1 MRDDDRFRRPGTV
14 QAAGLLTAVAAVA
27 NVVVGAVMVGLVVVG
42 TLPLEG
48 GRARGTLVAAG
59 AGYCL
64 LGAVTLLGVPAVLGG
79 RPGGRVFVTALM
91 TVRIVAACVSFGLL
105 GTWYSAGSV
114 IGLVLSVLVIAL
126 LWDSRANAFFHRAD

>member
-1 MRDDDRFRRPGTV
+1 VQRDERFRGPGSV
-14 QAAGLLTAVAAVA
+14 RAAGVLTALAAVA
-27 NVVVGAVMVGLVVVG
+27 NVVVGVVLVGLVVVG
-42 TLPLEG
+42 TLPQEG

-59 AGYCL
+59 VGYCL

-79 RPGGRVFVTALM
+79 RPGGRVFVTVLM

-105 GTWYSAGSV
+105 GTWYSAGSAV
-114 IGLVLSVLVIAL
+114 GLVLSVLVVAL